1 MTEETLNPA
10 DSEMVLLTLVVGP
23 ALSDAVI
30 DWLLVQDD
38 LRGFSSHHGAGHG
51 QDPNSLS
58 ATEQVAGRQARVFFN
73 LLLSAARFPD
83 VLARLRAEFSGVDLH
98 YWAVPVIQSGHLEPM
113 GKKRDG

>member
-10 DSEMVLLTLVVGP
+10 DSEMLLTLVVGP

-73 LLLSAARFPD
+73 LMLPAARFPD
-83 VLARLRAEFSGVDLH
+83 VLARLRAAFSGADLH
-98 YWAVPVIQSGHLEPM
+98 YWAVPVIHSGHLEPM
-113 GKKRDG
+113 GKDRGG